1 VSGKPFASHTLKE
14 SYHQV
19 WQLDMRKTKN
29 LVIANVTGLLVLV
42 IGSPLVYLLVRWL
55 RPGIRLSYTIVIGA
69 MDVSIP
75 ALLLA
80 MILMLVFHEVLH
92 GLCFWI
98 FTRSVPKFALKIY
111 YAYAAAPGWYL
122 AKWPYFITAL
132 APFAVIT
139 LLGLVGMIFGPPA
152 AIFPLMLV
160 TLLNAS
166 GAAGDLWVVI
176 ALLRRSA
183 SVLVEDSGDRVTFYE
198 PMPAEAFLDGAS
210 QS

>member
-1 VSGKPFASHTLKE
+1 MTGRPFASHVLNE
-14 SYHQV
+14 NYHQV
-19 WQLDMRKTKN
+19 WQLDMRQTKN
-29 LVIANVTGLLVLV
+29 LVIANVAGLLVFV

-55 RPGIRLSYTIVIGA
+55 RPGIRLSYAIVIGA

-80 MILMLVFHEVLH
+80 VIFMLVFHEALH

-98 FTRSVPKFALKIY
+98 FTRSAPKFALKIY

-139 LLGLVGMIFGPPA
+139 LLGFIGMIFGPPA

-160 TLLNAS
+160 TLFNSS
-166 GAAGDLWVVI
+166 GAAGDLWVI
-176 ALLRRSA
+176 FALLQRSA
-183 SVLVEDSGDRVTFYE
+183 SVLVEDNGDKVTFFE
-198 PMPAEAFLDGAS
+198 PLPAEAFLDGAS

>member
-1 VSGKPFASHTLKE
+1 MSGKPFASHTLKE

>member
-1 VSGKPFASHTLKE
+1 
-14 SYHQV
+14 
-19 WQLDMRKTKN
+19 M
-29 LVIANVTGLLVLV
+29 
-42 IGSPLVYLLVRWL
+42 
-55 RPGIRLSYTIVIGA
+55 VIGA

-80 MILMLVFHEVLH
+80 VIFMLIFHEGLH

-98 FTRSVPKFALKIY
+98 FTRSAPKFALKIY